1 MVYFSFTDSIEMAEE
16 KIVGSKS
23 GIRNFMSKQR
33 RIGTSG
39 GAPRSE
45 SAIHPN
51 RSIKNNIM
59 MNGLNTIYGKMP
71 NVSM

>member
-1 MVYFSFTDSIEMAEE
+1 MVEETTIENR
-16 KIVGSKS
+16 S
-23 GIRNFMSKQR
+23 GKWNFMSKQR

-45 SAIHPN
+45 SGLTPN
-51 RSIKNNIM
+51 RSIKNKIM

>member
-1 MVYFSFTDSIEMAEE
+1 MSYFSDSIGMVEE
-16 KIVGSKS
+16 ANLENRS

-39 GAPRSE
+39 GAPRNE
-45 SAIHPN
+45 SAITSG
-51 RSIKNNIM
+51 RSIRNNIM

>member
-1 MVYFSFTDSIEMAEE
+1 MVEE
-16 KIVGSKS
+16 TTLENRS

-39 GAPRSE
+39 GAPRNDSTVT
-45 SAIHPN
+45 SG
-51 RSIKNNIM
+51 RSIRNNIM